1 MHRGWQMVL
10 CGAAARFTLASM
22 SESDT
27 FVRPMAT
34 SEKDDQA
41 TEKDSADETDDAG
54 EEQASESQESSSS
67 ESSSEGAAKKDL
79 KAGAGKKSQAQAQKS
94 GAKRSSRHA
103 RGRPAPASPAG
114 AASGSVGKSAVLFV
128 VVVGG
133 LAAGM
138 AILGRDPGGG
148 NRVAPGWQIG
158 QTVDVELTLK
168 NDDKTELVCA
178 SVVDVKGLH
187 CAQETSTKPW
197 AKPDLPDEKDKKL
210 LKPYTTTNGA
220 ELLGAGLWS
229 DPALSGQLPPSR
241 FSVKCKF
248 KVEGKVSHPG
258 IRWGSDKPFYDSPN
272 DWFAGTLSG
281 CTVTP

>member
-1 MHRGWQMVL
+1 MIDFLNRLILKGI
-10 CGAAARFTLASM
+10 ASIGD
-22 SESDT
+22 SGT

-34 SEKDDQA
+34 SEHDDQDREQDA
-41 TEKDSADETDDAG
+41 ADDADDAGKEQESESHEASSGGSADE
-54 EEQASESQESSSS
+54 
-67 ESSSEGAAKKDL
+67 
-79 KAGAGKKSQAQAQKS
+79 AGAKQVRDDSAEKKSSPQVQRT
-94 GAKRSSRHA
+94 GVKRGGRHG
-103 RGRPAPASPAG
+103 RGRPLPPAAPTPQ
-114 AASGSVGKSAVLFV
+114 SGSVGKSAVLFV

-148 NRVAPGWQIG
+148 GRVAPSWQVG
-158 QTVDVELTLK
+158 QAVDVELTLK
-168 NDDKTELVCA
+168 NDDRSELVCA
-178 SVVDVKGLH
+178 AAVDVKGLH

-197 AKPDLPDEKDKKL
+197 SKPDSPEDKDKKL

-220 ELLGAGLWS
+220 ELLAAGLWS
-229 DPALSGQLPPSR
+229 EPALSGQLPASR